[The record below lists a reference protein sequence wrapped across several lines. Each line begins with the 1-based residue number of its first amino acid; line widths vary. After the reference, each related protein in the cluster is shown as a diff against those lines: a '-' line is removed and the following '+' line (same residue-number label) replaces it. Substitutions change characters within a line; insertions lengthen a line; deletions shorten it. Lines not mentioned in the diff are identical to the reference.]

1 MIEPSEMQRR
11 NHPRMTPAAMRV
23 GPLLAAAAWLPLL
36 LFASPVHAQGAA
48 LAAGRSPEEIQR
60 LARQLGYTPEQ
71 LRAAAR
77 SQEAPDAPLKSPPT
91 VPAPA
96 AEQALAPE
104 TPRPDTLNPAPGP
117 AKPDDAQPFGYEV
130 FRYSPT
136 TFEPLAYGPVDQ
148 DYPLGPGDE
157 LVLTMWGDAQ
167 LALTAT
173 VNREGAVVL
182 PDVGT
187 IPVNGL
193 TLEGARS
200 RIRAV
205 LARIYAGLRA
215 AGPGSTISL
224 DLSLGKLRSIQVFLL
239 GEVVKPGGYT
249 VSSVSRVLNALYV
262 AGGATRPGS
271 LRDVRV
277 IRGGQVVAHVDLYRL
292 LLTGDA
298 ADETRLQNGDVVFV
312 PPVGRRVKVSGPLRR
327 NAIFELKDGENLA
340 ALLRMAGGPQADADL
355 SRAQITRVVP
365 PALRDSLHGQDRLA
379 LDVSLAAAASPGG
392 GDVPLC
398 DADELVA
405 YSIGQERSNT
415 VTISGLSVL
424 KPGLYEYRPG
434 LRVRDLLGLAGGLK
448 PEAFLGRA
456 QVTRTAADRTRSVLR
471 VDLAGAL
478 AGDPRDDVVL
488 EPLDE
493 LSVLSKWDI
502 EERGHVSIDGLVRH
516 PGQYEY
522 LEGMTLADLVFQA
535 GGLTDEALA
544 LDVEL
549 ARVDHDARGAHIA
562 DTLRVP
568 IERTLLADS
577 RASSFALVRWDAVF
591 VRRDPE
597 YREQVF
603 VTVDGEVR
611 FPGRYALTRR
621 DERILDLVKRAGGLT
636 EYAYAPAA
644 SFSRSGAARLG
655 IDLPAVL
662 RDPRSPSNLVL
673 ESSDVLRVPRFA
685 PTVTIE
691 GAVFNPV
698 TALYHAGAGV
708 GYYVTQANGYRQDA
722 DKRRTV
728 VVQAN
733 GSVQKGGTPGAG
745 SRVLVPARPPTD
757 QKDHLKDLATLMTIL
772 ASVATTVYLV
782 SQGTK

>member
-1 MIEPSEMQRR
+1 MRTTHSCLLRR
-11 NHPRMTPAAMRV
+11 
-23 GPLLAAAAWLPLL
+23 LAATALLPLAL
-36 LFASPVHAQGAA
+36 LVFPTLAQGDE
-48 LAAGRSPEEIQR
+48 RSPEEIER
-60 LARQLGYTPEQ
+60 LARQLGATPEQ
-71 LRAAAR
+71 LRAVAQ
-77 SQEAPDAPLKSPPT
+77 SQQTPDPLAKSPPAL
-91 VPAPA
+91 PAS
-96 AEQALAPE
+96 AEQALAPQ
-104 TPRPDTLNPAPGP
+104 TPRLDALRPASAPADPGGP
-117 AKPDDAQPFGYEV
+117 QPFGYEV

-148 DYPLGPGDE
+148 DYPIGPGDE

-205 LARIYAGLRA
+205 LARSYAGLRV

-239 GEVVKPGGYT
+239 GEVLRPGGYT
-249 VSSVSRVLNALYV
+249 VSSVSRALNALYV

-271 LRDVRV
+271 LRDVRL
-277 IRGGQVVAHVDLYRL
+277 IRGGRVVARVDLYRL

-298 ADETRLQNGDVVFV
+298 ADETRLQNGDVIFV

-327 NAIFELKDGENLA
+327 NGLFELKDGENLT
-340 ALLRMAGGPQADADL
+340 ALLQMVGGPLADADL

-365 PALRDSLHGQDRLA
+365 PALRDSLPGQDRLA
-379 LDVSLAAAASPGG
+379 LDVSLAAAARGRG

-405 YSIGQERSNT
+405 FPIGQEQRNT
-415 VTISGLSVL
+415 VRISGSSVL
-424 KPGLYEYRPG
+424 KPGVYEYRPG
-434 LRVRDLLGLAGGLK
+434 LRLRGLLELAGGLK

-471 VDLAGAL
+471 VDLSRAL
-478 AGDPRDDVVL
+478 AGDPRDDIAL

-493 LSVLSKWDI
+493 LGVLSKWDV
-502 EERGHVSIDGLVRH
+502 EERGRVRIHGLVRR
-516 PGQYEY
+516 PGEYEY

-535 GGLTDEALA
+535 GGLTDDALTLSA
-544 LDVEL
+544 EL
-549 ARVDHDARGAHIA
+549 ARVILRSPGLSIA

-568 IERTLLADS
+568 LERTLSADS
-577 RASSFALVRWDAVF
+577 RASSFALERWDAVF

-603 VTVDGEVR
+603 VSVDGEVR

-621 DERILDLVKRAGGLT
+621 DERVSDLVKRAGGLT
-636 EYAYAPAA
+636 ELAYAPGA
-644 SFSRSGAARLG
+644 SFSRTGADRLG

-662 RDPRSPSNLVL
+662 RDPHDASNLVL
-673 ESSDVLRVPRFA
+673 QSSDVLRVPRFQ
-685 PTVTIE
+685 PTVAIE

-698 TALYHAGAGV
+698 TALYRAGAGV
-708 GYYVTQANGYRQDA
+708 GYYVTQANGYRRDA
-722 DKRRTV
+722 DRRRTV

-733 GSVQKGGTPGAG
+733 GSVQKGGTPGPG
-745 SRVLVPARPPTD
+745 SRVLVPARPSTE
-757 QKDHLKDLATLMTIL
+757 QKDRLKDFATVIGIL
-772 ASVATTVYLV
+772 ASAATTIYLV
-782 SQGTK
+782 NQVSK

>member
-1 MIEPSEMQRR
+1 MPEPSEMQRGD
-11 NHPRMTPAAMRV
+11 HPARARAAMRI
-23 GPLLAAAAWLPLL
+23 GPVMAAMLQLL
-36 LFASPVHAQGAA
+36 LSATPLPAHGAG
-48 LAAGRSPEEIQR
+48 LPAGRSPEELQH
-60 LARQLGYTPEQ
+60 LAQQLGYTPEQ
-71 LRAAAR
+71 MRAAAQ
-77 SQEAPDAPLKSPPT
+77 SQEAPSALSKSAPAVSVAVEKALAPDTPTPDAGH
-91 VPAPA
+91 PAPA
-96 AEQALAPE
+96 PRKPE
-104 TPRPDTLNPAPGP
+104 ES
-117 AKPDDAQPFGYEV
+117 QPFGYDV

-136 TFEPLAYGPVDQ
+136 TFEPLAYGPVAP

-157 LVLTMWGDAQ
+157 LVLTVWGDAQ

-187 IPVNGL
+187 VPVNGL

-200 RIRAV
+200 RIRAA
-205 LARIYAGLRA
+205 LAPLYAGLRTS
-215 AGPGSTISL
+215 GPHANITL

-277 IRGGQVVAHVDLYRL
+277 IRGGQVAARVDLYRL

-298 ADETRLQNGDVVFV
+298 ADETRLQNGDVIFV
-312 PPVGRRVKVSGPLRR
+312 PPAGRRVKVSGPLRR
-327 NAIFELKDGENLA
+327 TGLFELKDGENLV

-365 PALRDSLHGQDRLA
+365 PAMRDSLHGQDRLA
-379 LDVSLAAAASPGG
+379 LDVSLGAAAEGSAL
-392 GDVPLC
+392 DAPLC

-405 YSIGQERSNT
+405 HSIGQERRNT

-434 LRVRDLLGLAGGLK
+434 LHLRELLELAGGLK

-456 QVTRTAADRTRSVLR
+456 QLTRTAADRTRSVLR
-471 VDLAGAL
+471 VDLSRAL
-478 AGDPRDDVVL
+478 AGDPGDDLAL

-493 LSVLSKWDI
+493 LDVLSKWDV

-516 PGQYEY
+516 PGEYEY

-535 GGLTDEALA
+535 GGLTDDALVLSA
-544 LDVEL
+544 EL
-549 ARVDHDARGAHIA
+549 ARVVLNAQGARIA
-562 DTLRVP
+562 DTLSVP
-568 IERTLLADS
+568 LERTLSADS
-577 RASSFALVRWDAVF
+577 RASSYALQRWDAVF
-591 VRRDPE
+591 VRRDPA

-603 VTVDGEVR
+603 VSVDGEVR

-621 DERILDLVKRAGGLT
+621 DDRILDLVQRAGGLT
-636 EYAYAPAA
+636 EFAYAPAA
-644 SFSRSGAARLG
+644 SFSRGGTNRLA

-662 RDPRSPSNLVL
+662 RDSRSPSNLVL

-685 PTVTIE
+685 PTVTID

-698 TALYHAGAGV
+698 TALYRAGSGV

-728 VVQAN
+728 VIQAN
-733 GSVQKGGTPGAG
+733 GSVQKGGTPGPG
-745 SRVLVPARPPTD
+745 SRVLVPARAPAE
-757 QKDHLKDLATLMTIL
+757 QKDHLKDLVTLMSII
-772 ASVATTVYLV
+772 ASAATTVYLV
-782 SQGTK
+782 HQGSK

>member
-1 MIEPSEMQRR
+1 MRIGPAIAVAILLPFLLSATPPAGHGAGLPS
-11 NHPRMTPAAMRV
+11 
-23 GPLLAAAAWLPLL
+23 
-36 LFASPVHAQGAA
+36 
-48 LAAGRSPEEIQR
+48 GRSPEELRRVAQ
-60 LARQLGYTPEQ
+60 QLGYTPEQ
-71 LRAAAR
+71 LRAAAQ
-77 SQEAPDAPLKSPPT
+77 SQEAPDALLKSPPA

-96 AEQALAPE
+96 VERALAPE
-104 TPRPDTLNPAPGP
+104 PARPDTRSPAPVP
-117 AKPDDAQPFGYEV
+117 APPDAQQPFGYEV

-148 DYPLGPGDE
+148 DYPIGPGDE

-167 LALTAT
+167 LALTAM

-205 LARIYAGLRA
+205 LARSYAGLRA

-277 IRGGQVVAHVDLYRL
+277 IRGGQVVTRVDLYRL

-298 ADETRLQNGDVVFV
+298 ADETRLQNGDVIFV
-312 PPVGRRVKVSGPLRR
+312 PPVGRRVRVSGPLRR
-327 NAIFELKDGENLA
+327 NGLFELKDGENLA
-340 ALLRMAGGPQADADL
+340 ALLRMTGGPLADADL

-379 LDVSLAAAASPGG
+379 LDVSLSAAAEGSGR
-392 GDVPLC
+392 DVPLC

-405 YSIGQERSNT
+405 YSIGQERRNT

-434 LRVRDLLGLAGGLK
+434 LRLRDLLQLAGGLK

-456 QVTRTAADRTRSVLR
+456 QVTRTAPDRTRSVLR
-471 VDLAGAL
+471 VDLSRAL
-478 AGDPRDDVVL
+478 AGDPGDDLAL

-493 LSVLSKWDI
+493 LDVLSKWDV

-516 PGQYEY
+516 PGEYEY

-535 GGLTDEALA
+535 GGLTDDALVLSA
-544 LDVEL
+544 EL
-549 ARVDHDARGAHIA
+549 ARVVLRAQGLQIA

-568 IERTLLADS
+568 LERTLSADS
-577 RASSFALVRWDAVF
+577 RASSFALERWDAVF
-591 VRRDPE
+591 VRSDPE
-597 YREQVF
+597 HREQVF
-603 VTVDGEVR
+603 VSVDGEVR

-621 DERILDLVKRAGGLT
+621 DERILDLVNRAGGLT
-636 EYAYAPAA
+636 EFAYAPAA

-673 ESSDVLRVPRFA
+673 ESSDVLRVPRFT
-685 PTVTIE
+685 PIVTIE

-698 TALYHAGAGV
+698 TALYRAGAGV
-708 GYYVTQANGYRQDA
+708 GYYVTQANGYRHDA

-733 GSVQKGGTPGAG
+733 GNVQKGGTPGPG
-745 SRVLVPARPPTD
+745 SRVLVPARPSSES
-757 QKDHLKDLATLMTIL
+757 KDHLKDLGTLMGIL
-772 ASVATTVYLV
+772 ASTATVVYLAQM
-782 SQGTK
+782 SAK

>member
-1 MIEPSEMQRR
+1 MRPIDSRLLRR
-11 NHPRMTPAAMRV
+11 S
-23 GPLLAAAAWLPLL
+23 AAAALLPLL
-36 LFASPVHAQGAA
+36 LFATSLHAQGAA
-48 LAAGRSPEEIQR
+48 GLSGRSPEELRR
-60 LARQLGYTPEQ
+60 LAQQLGYSPEQ
-71 LRAAAR
+71 VRAVT
-77 SQEAPDAPLKSPPT
+77 PDAAPPPAVPSLAQERALAT
-91 VPAPA
+91 ETPRLDAPGPAPA
-96 AEQALAPE
+96 A
-104 TPRPDTLNPAPGP
+104 
-117 AKPDDAQPFGYEV
+117 KPDDMQPFGYEV

-148 DYPLGPGDE
+148 DYPIGPGDE

-187 IPVNGL
+187 VPVNGL

-205 LARIYAGLRA
+205 LARIYAGLRPTGA
-215 AGPGSTISL
+215 GSTISL

-277 IRGGQVVAHVDLYRL
+277 IRGGEVVAHVDLYRL

-327 NAIFELKDGENLA
+327 NGLFELKEGENLT
-340 ALLRMAGGPQADADL
+340 ALLRMAGGPLAETDL

-365 PALRDSLHGQDRLA
+365 PALRDSLRGQDRLA
-379 LDVSLAAAASPGG
+379 LDVSLAAAAQGRG

-405 YSIGQERSNT
+405 YPIGKERQNT
-415 VTISGLSVL
+415 VTISGASVL
-424 KPGLYEYRPG
+424 KPGVYEYRPG
-434 LRVRDLLGLAGGLK
+434 LRLHDLVEQAGGLK
-448 PEAFLGRA
+448 PEAYLDRA
-456 QVTRTAADRTRSVLR
+456 QVTRTGPDRTRSVLR
-471 VDLAGAL
+471 MDLSRAL
-478 AGDPRDDVVL
+478 ARDPRDDLAL

-502 EERGHVSIDGLVRH
+502 AERGHVSIDGLVRH
-516 PGQYEY
+516 PGTYEY
-522 LEGMTLADLVFQA
+522 LEGMTLADLVFEA
-535 GGLTDEALA
+535 GGLTDDALA
-544 LDVEL
+544 LSAEL
-549 ARVDHDARGAHIA
+549 ARVVLQAQGARIA

-568 IERTLLADS
+568 LERTLSADS
-577 RASSFALVRWDAVF
+577 RASSFALARWDAVF

-603 VTVDGEVR
+603 VSVDGEVS

-621 DERILDLVKRAGGLT
+621 DEQVSDLVKRAGGLT
-636 EYAYAPAA
+636 ELAYAPGAT
-644 SFSRSGAARLG
+644 FSRAGGERLG
-655 IDLPAVL
+655 IDLPSVL
-662 RDPRSPSNLVL
+662 RDARSPSNLVL
-673 ESSDVLRVPRFA
+673 QASDVLRVPRFA

-698 TALYHAGAGV
+698 TALYRAGAGV
-708 GYYVTQANGYRQDA
+708 GYYVTQANGFRHDA
-722 DKRRTV
+722 DRRRTV

-733 GSVQKGGTPGAG
+733 GSVQKGGTPGPG
-745 SRVLVPARPPTD
+745 SRVLVPARPSSD
-757 QKDHLKDLATLMTIL
+757 QKDRLKDFATLMGLL
-772 ASVATTVYLV
+772 ASAATTIYLV
-782 SQGTK
+782 NQGTK